1 MINDKI
7 PDFDDQSYKS
17 AKDSIGDIDKRQP
30 KLKKMNTQREKDIK
44 MRTPMGKV
52 EKNNKELSKK
62 RNKTKSR
69 HSSHNRTA
77 AFSQMID

>member
-1 MINDKI
+1 
-7 PDFDDQSYKS
+7 
-17 AKDSIGDIDKRQP
+17 
-30 KLKKMNTQREKDIK
+30 MNTQREKDIK